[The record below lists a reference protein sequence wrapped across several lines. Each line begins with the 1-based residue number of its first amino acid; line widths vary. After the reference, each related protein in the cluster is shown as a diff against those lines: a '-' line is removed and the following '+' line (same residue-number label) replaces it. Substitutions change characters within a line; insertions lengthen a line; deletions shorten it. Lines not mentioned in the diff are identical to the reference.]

1 MAIQIPTRS
10 DYDNPEYNLL
20 ALGSDPKTFR
30 HESLDL
36 TATVNSDGSITLNG
50 TYPGIYSE
58 QAVPDVS
65 GIINIPLDRSIYILE
80 GKYLL
85 NIELIS
91 NPNQTIYAGTEVP
104 VQCRMPIIDANSRI
118 SADVRFN
125 QPSYYSEIY
134 NAQYQFRRT
143 AITPVYYVIDKL
155 QIDIGAY
162 GKLFY
167 SNSQPIDTFFNNFTF
182 KLKLC
187 CVSCTAGEN
196 DLPINNNNNQNTQDD
211 ATDEFS
217 IDDVDLT
224 NYDNPEYDL
233 LVPALAAESGTARN
247 ISHESLNINA
257 AIDDIGNIILN
268 GEVTSQQQAILT
280 IPLKNPIPVV
290 EGSYAFGIRFVD
302 PNEVTLSTFD
312 STSTSMQAGTT
323 IPIWVKI
330 HFDWNRYRTW
340 NVNIHSNGAGYT
352 TKYNFNRV
360 NDDPPYLIIKSIEVH
375 LGFEGHIIENASTS
389 PNDQGKITSFHN
401 KPFKLIFKCL
411 SRKKESDNSS
421 NEGSSD
427 NTSGNDDS
435 SELSAFISPNHL
447 GTMTNKL
454 ESFLDN
460 NSPGGFVQ
468 TSINISSDD
477 LSTRINTIL
486 QNKNFL
492 SVNSRINYS
501 QIDNAP
507 VFADIALSGEYEDL
521 KHSPELASVATT
533 GNYNDLRN
541 KPIISGNNGGNNQ
554 RQIYYNELVG
564 APTLATVAIT
574 GSYNDLTD
582 KPNSFATVAFS
593 GNFNDLD
600 FVPNFVERE
609 NLSNA
614 AFSGDYHDLLNT
626 PENVDSDDIIYHFD
640 ISNTDCQPLKY
651 LANNLVNTTTVL
663 SQQNNANYT
672 VESFLIDL
680 MNTYFDTPEI
690 DPNDDT
696 KINLNHYQSSVVI
709 KVTTFLGD
717 MILTGIHQQDSS
729 FVFTFTPLD
738 MNTYLLTT
746 KTDEHITGN
755 DAQAETILNELTPNY
770 FYPVLI
776 FVPMKHE
783 LWIKRM
789 TLILQEQLKTVA
801 VTGSYNDLIDTPQL
815 KKVATT
821 GAYIDLEGVPALKP
835 VATSGS
841 YNDLINRPTLAEVAT
856 SGSYND
862 LINRPTLAEVAT
874 TGSYNSLADVPI
886 LSAVALSG
894 SYNSL
899 EDRPSLADV
908 ALTGSYLNL
917 TNRPDFATV
926 AFTGSY
932 NNLLDKPIIAQSD
945 DIVKIFNVGNFSSN
959 LLKTFSPG
967 EINTT
972 GRISNDVDAS
982 TINNWLEDI
991 INAYKYNNVFNLNI
1005 IKITNNKKQLILTYI
1020 EENNDIYIFHFTPV
1034 SENNLQQLINDNIP
1048 LTENNIT
1055 FSNYFV
1061 YFIYDKSRDKLFI
1074 YNKNIT

>member
-1 MAIQIPTRS
+1 MATRN
-10 DYDNPEYNLL
+10 DYNNPEYNLISL
-20 ALGSDPKTFR
+20 KAGNVTHPKY
-30 HESLDL
+30 SSIV
-36 TATVNSDGSITLNG
+36 AVVNNDGSITLNFTIEG
-50 TYPGIYSE
+50 IIMEDNTITSGMHDYNDGPGINL
-58 QAVPDVS
+58 D
-65 GIINIPLDRSIYILE
+65 IPLEKPLYLIPGQY
-80 GKYLL
+80 KY
-85 NIELIS
+85 S
-91 NPNQTIYAGTEVP
+91 
-104 VQCRMPIIDANSRI
+104 
-118 SADVRFN
+118 
-125 QPSYYSEIY
+125 
-134 NAQYQFRRT
+134 
-143 AITPVYYVIDKL
+143 
-155 QIDIGAY
+155 IDII
-162 GKLFY
+162 
-167 SNSQPIDTFFNNFTF
+167 SDNF
-182 KLKLC
+182 
-187 CVSCTAGEN
+187 E
-196 DLPINNNNNQNTQDD
+196 I
-211 ATDEFS
+211 
-217 IDDVDLT
+217 
-224 NYDNPEYDL
+224 
-233 LVPALAAESGTARN
+233 VP
-247 ISHESLNINA
+247 
-257 AIDDIGNIILN
+257 
-268 GEVTSQQQAILT
+268 
-280 IPLKNPIPVV
+280 
-290 EGSYAFGIRFVD
+290 
-302 PNEVTLSTFD
+302 
-312 STSTSMQAGTT
+312 GTT
-323 IPIWVKI
+323 IPITYVLTNDI
-330 HFDWNRYRTW
+330 DSPSELPSITTSSATTEINYPNPSSQITGY
-340 NVNIHSNGAGYT
+340 IEPGGSNEDYHYPNSEKLKKPYYIYTKLSLKLGSAGTASYIAISNNK
-352 TKYNFNRV
+352 KYDDTVFSNFT
-360 NDDPPYLIIKSIEVH
+360 
-375 LGFEGHIIENASTS
+375 F
-389 PNDQGKITSFHN
+389 
-401 KPFKLIFKCL
+401 KPIFNCL
-411 SRKKESDNSS
+411 SCTGEDLPIEAYEDVSGSYTLPQSDIITQNESYITTQ
-421 NEGSSD
+421 EMG
-427 NTSGNDDS
+427 
-435 SELSAFISPNHL
+435 I
-447 GTMTNKL
+447 MTNKL

-507 VFADIALSGEYEDL
+507 VFADIALSGEYKDL
-521 KHSPELASVATT
+521 KHSPDLASVAIT
-533 GNYNDLRN
+533 GNYNDLNN
-541 KPIISGNNGGNNQ
+541 KPIISGNNGGNNGGNNQ

-564 APTLATVAIT
+564 APTLATVAKT
-574 GSYNDLTD
+574 GSYNDLID

-614 AFSGDYHDLLNT
+614 AFSGDYNDLLNA
-626 PENVDSDDIIYHFD
+626 PEGVDSDDIIHHFD

-651 LANNLVNTTTVL
+651 LANNLIDTTTVL

-672 VESFLIDL
+672 IELFLIDL

-690 DPNDDT
+690 DPNDET
-696 KINLNHYQSSVVI
+696 EINLNHYQSSVVI

-746 KTDEHITGN
+746 KTNEHITGN
-755 DAQAETILNELTPNY
+755 DVQAETILNELTPNY

-776 FVPMKHE
+776 FVPAKHE

-821 GAYIDLEGVPALKP
+821 GAYIDLEGVPALKT

-841 YNDLINRPTLAEVAT
+841 YTDLINRPTLAEVAT

-874 TGSYNSLADVPI
+874 TGSYNSLADIPT

-899 EDRPSLADV
+899 EDRPNLADV

-932 NNLLDKPIIAQSD
+932 NNLLDKPVIAQSN
-945 DIVKIFNVGNFSSN
+945 DIIKIFNVGNFSSN

-967 EINTT
+967 EVNTT

-1005 IKITNNKKQLILTYI
+1005 IKITNNKQQLILTYI
-1020 EENNDIYIFHFTPV
+1020 EENNDIYIFHFTPI